1 MKTNIEIANQ
11 LVNKASGEK
20 PTLEEIEAYSI
31 IMLNEEIKK
40 EKREK
45 KKKMYV

>member
-1 MKTNIEIANQ
+1 MKNNIEIANQ

-20 PTLEEIEAYSI
+20 PTLEEIEAYSFI
-31 IMLNEEIKK
+31 ILSEEQKK

-45 KKKMYV
+45 KKKKYV